1 MSHPIAAP
9 DITLRP
15 PRSPRVRLGGFA
27 LLPRL
32 LDKCR
37 AALIGKN
44 GEYNYACPLDQHF
57 FRYTG
62 IDPAALQ
69 AVVATG
75 KGDGEVLEWIQIH
88 APIRNQPWKIAQWS
102 EHHDRRG
109 PDSDAETLA
118 YFTGAVGK
126 LTLTR
131 EDVRTWAEL
140 LDLDDHVTFGGR
152 A

>member
-1 MSHPIAAP
+1 MSHSIPAP
-9 DITLRP
+9 DLTQRP
-15 PRSPRVRLGGFA
+15 PRSLRVRLGGFA

-37 AALIGKN
+37 ATIIGKN
-44 GEYNYACPLDQHF
+44 GEYHYACPLDQHF

-62 IDPAALQ
+62 LDPAALQ
-69 AVVATG
+69 AVVAAG
-75 KGDGEVLEWIQIH
+75 KGDGEILEWILSH
-88 APIRNQPWKIAQWS
+88 APIPHQPWEISAWS
-102 EHHDRRG
+102 DHHERRG

-118 YFTGAVGK
+118 YFAGAVGK

-140 LDLDDHVTFGGR
+140 LDLDDHVTFGGL